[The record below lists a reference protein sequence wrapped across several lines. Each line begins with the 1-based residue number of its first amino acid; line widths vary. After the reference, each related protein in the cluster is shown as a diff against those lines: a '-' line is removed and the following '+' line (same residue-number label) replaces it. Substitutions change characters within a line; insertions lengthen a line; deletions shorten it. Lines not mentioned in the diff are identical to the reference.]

1 MLIAAH
7 RELLAT
13 TEDLLLAF
21 LLGALIGVER
31 QWRQRTA
38 GLRTNTL
45 VAVGAAIFVN
55 LGWRIGGDPE
65 LARIVAYVI
74 SGIGFLG
81 AGTIMKE
88 GVNVRGLNTAATIWG
103 SAAVGACAGSGQ
115 WAPAIIAAFF
125 VLSANTLL
133 RPVANQIN
141 RLPTSGTTETTATI
155 FLIVRKGLEGEV
167 QERASDILD
176 SAGYPIREFTMR
188 PFGTVET
195 EMSASLLPTHINED
209 EVDQAVR
216 KLEKINGVQQVF
228 WNQNP
233 GGG

>member
-1 MLIAAH
+1 MLMAAQQ
-7 RELLAT
+7 ELLAT
-13 TEDLLLAF
+13 TADLALAF
-21 LLGALIGVER
+21 VLGALIGVER

-115 WAPAIIAAFF
+115 WAPAIIAAAF
-125 VLSANTLL
+125 VLAANTLL

-141 RLPTSGTTETTATI
+141 RLPTGDSTETTATV
-155 FLIVRKGLEGEV
+155 FLIVRRGLEGGI
-167 QERASDILD
+167 QEQASDILD
-176 SAGYPIREFTMR
+176 AAGYPVREFSMR
-188 PFGTVET
+188 PFGSVET
-195 EMSASLLPTHINED
+195 EMRATLLPSHISEEELD
-209 EVDQAVR
+209 RAIHA
-216 KLEKINGVQQVF
+216 LEQIPGVQQIF